1 MLRWPVEPMRPAGAR
16 SLSAVRHSV
25 PVIYEPKFDGFRM
38 ICWSQNDGVRL
49 QSRQATD
56 LTDRFP
62 DLAAA
67 LAAHLPAGVVVDGEA
82 IIYDPGAGRT
92 SFTLLQ
98 RRLTAGR
105 RVPEEANRH
114 PAHFVAFD
122 LLRDADGQEIV
133 NEPLSVRRTRLEQL
147 LAGAGLQLPICPQ
160 TADRDLAQH
169 WFTSLT
175 NAGVEGLVIKKA
187 ASQYRPGRADGWTK
201 VRARQTT
208 EYVIGGVTGS
218 LERPTS
224 LLLGRYDRHGVLRH
238 VGQSHPLRVDLRRTF
253 AASLRGMLF
262 QGERSGHPWPC
273 PLPANWSAE
282 LSDRNPLPYVPVEPT
297 LVAEVEQDT
306 ATDGPFGRLRHR
318 AAVVRPRLDLRPA
331 DLDRI

>member
-1 MLRWPVEPMRPAGAR
+1 MLRWPVEPMRAAGAR
-16 SLSAVRHSV
+16 SLAAVRNYA

-56 LTDRFP
+56 LTNRFP

-67 LAAHLPAGVVVDGEA
+67 LAAYLPAGVVVDGEA
-82 IIYDPGAGRT
+82 IIYDPDAGRT
-92 SFTLLQ
+92 SFALLQ

-105 RVPEEANRH
+105 RAGKEASRH
-114 PAHFVAFD
+114 PANFVAFD
-122 LLRDADGQEIV
+122 LLRDTDGRELL

-147 LAGAGLQLPICPQ
+147 FAGAGLQLPICPQ
-160 TADRDLAQH
+160 TADRRLAQQ
-169 WFTSLT
+169 WFANLT
-175 NAGVEGLVIKKA
+175 NAGVEGLVIKKT
-187 ASQYRPGRADGWTK
+187 ASRYRPGRADGWTK

-218 LERPTS
+218 LDQPTS
-224 LLLGRYDRHGVLRH
+224 LLLGRYDQHGVLRH
-238 VGQSHPLRVDLRRTF
+238 VGRSHPLKSELRRDF
-253 AASLRGMLF
+253 AAALHATVF
-262 QGERSGHPWPC
+262 QGDTSGHPWPC
-273 PLPANWSAE
+273 PLPATWSSD
-282 LSDRNPLPYVPVEPT
+282 LSDRQPLPYVPVEPT

-318 AAVVRPRLDLRPA
+318 AAAVRPRHDLRPT
-331 DLDRI
+331 DIDRI